1 MMSKFILP
9 KNKQTNKL
17 ATQSKLYEK
26 IQPYGACYMNKAHII
41 HVTSSGNRNKF
52 RQDNVV
58 LQLK

>member
-1 MMSKFILP
+1 MMRKCILP

-41 HVTSSGNRNKF
+41 HVTSSGKP
-52 RQDNVV
+52 Q
-58 LQLK
+58 